1 MGSNDLKGVQFSLG
15 GVLFLSFLLS
25 FENFFWG
32 GGGKYFLV
40 PTRKTKAI
48 LVFSGNEG

>member
-1 MGSNDLKGVQFSLG
+1 MGSNDLKGVQFSFG
-15 GVLFLSFLLS
+15 GGILFLSFLLS

-32 GGGKYFLV
+32 GQYLLV